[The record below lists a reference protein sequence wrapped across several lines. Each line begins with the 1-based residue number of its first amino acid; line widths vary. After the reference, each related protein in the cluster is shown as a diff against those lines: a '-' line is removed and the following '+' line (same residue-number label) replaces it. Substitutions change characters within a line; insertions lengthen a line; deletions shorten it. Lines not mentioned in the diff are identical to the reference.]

1 MKTSLHTHS
10 SGLNVK
16 RLTLQAPGLGQG
28 VEQVEFHA
36 LLTGGKIVRISLG
49 KLLAV
54 LFKVRPI
61 GQSTFNQK
69 GWTHTYK
76 GVYT

>member
-16 RLTLQAPGLGQG
+16 RLTLQAAGLGQG

-36 LLTGGKIVRISLG
+36 LLMGGKIVRSVWESSWQFCLKLDPRLG
-49 KLLAV
+49 KAHLA
-54 LFKVRPI
+54 KRDGHI
-61 GQSTFNQK
+61 RM
-69 GWTHTYK
+69 
-76 GVYT
+76 